1 MNSILGLPKKE
12 LVYKGNSACMGC
24 SAVLG
29 MRHVLKAL
37 GEKTVLIIPAGC
49 STIIQ
54 GLYPKSAIGV
64 PLLNMAF
71 EAAAAAAT
79 GVTAGFRAQGKRDIK
94 VVAWAG
100 DGGTFDIGLQALSGA
115 AERQTDMIYIC
126 YNNEAYMNTG
136 IQRSSATPYGA
147 LTTTTPG
154 GKRLPK
160 KDLDAIV
167 LAHDVPYLATA
178 NTGYP
183 QDLYRKVKKAK
194 EKEGFRFIHI
204 LSPCPPGWRFDSNLT
219 VTLAKLAVQTGL
231 WVLFEV
237 EDGKFKL
244 SGPSRKFVDPTKRK
258 PIEDYLK
265 VQGRFSELT
274 DDDKKQIKKQI
285 EENWQEISVKLTQKE
300 VT

>member
-12 LVYKGNSACMGC
+12 LVYKGNSACIGC
-24 SAVLG
+24 SAVLA

-37 GEKTVLIIPAGC
+37 GEKTVMIIPAGC

-54 GLYPKSAIGV
+54 GLYPKTAIGV

-79 GVTAGFRAQGKRDIK
+79 GVTAGFRAQGKKDIT

-126 YNNEAYMNTG
+126 YDNEAYMNTG
-136 IQRSSATPYGA
+136 IQRSGATPYGA
-147 LTTTTPG
+147 LTTTTPA

-194 EKEGFRFIHI
+194 EKKGFRFIHI
-204 LSPCPPGWRFDSNLT
+204 LSPCPPGWRFDSSLT
-219 VTLAKLAVQTGL
+219 VTLGKLAVQTGI

-244 SGPSRKFVDPTKRK
+244 SGPSKRFLDPQKRK

-265 VQGRFSELT
+265 IQGRFSELT
-274 DDDKKQIKKQI
+274 DDDTKVIRKQI
-285 EENWQEISVKLTQKE
+285 EENWKEINARLSQSE

>member
-1 MNSILGLPKKE
+1 MNSILGLPRKE

-24 SAVLG
+24 SAVLA

-37 GEKTVLIIPAGC
+37 GEQTVMIIPAGC

-54 GLYPKSAIGV
+54 GLYPKTAIGV
-64 PLLNMAF
+64 PLLNIAF
-71 EAAAAAAT
+71 EAAAAAAS
-79 GVTAGFRAQGKRDIK
+79 GITAGFRAQGKKDIT

-115 AERQTDMIYIC
+115 AERQTNMIYIC
-126 YNNEAYMNTG
+126 YDNEAYMNTG
-136 IQRSSATPYGA
+136 IQRSGATPYGA
-147 LTTTTPG
+147 ITTTTPG

-178 NTGYP
+178 NIGYP

-204 LSPCPPGWRFDSNLT
+204 LSPCPPGWRFDSSLT
-219 VTLAKLAVQTGL
+219 VTLAKLAVQTGI

-237 EDGKFKL
+237 EDGKFRL
-244 SGPSRKFVDPTKRK
+244 SGPSKRLLDPNKRK
-258 PIEDYLK
+258 PVEDYLK
-265 VQGRFSELT
+265 LQGRFSELT
-274 DDDKKQIKKQI
+274 GEDVKEINREI
-285 EENWQEISVKLTQKE
+285 VENWQEINRKVSRAEGV
-300 VT
+300 